1 MPHVVG
7 EYNVEKQAVSAHHE
21 GWDMAMEDALD
32 KAKRLGFGGQN
43 VTIHFSAELTSNPS
57 QIQRYIV
64 TVS

>member
-7 EYNVEKQAVSAHHE
+7 EYDVAKEAVSAHHD
-21 GWDMAMEDALD
+21 GWDRAMEDALD

-43 VTIHFSAELTSNPS
+43 VNIEFSAELTANPS